1 MRVAFVSMEAVVEV
15 EAGGIMSEWRVQ
27 VVRVGPLEKH
37 PNADTLMVTKVWGY
51 PVIVKQGD
59 LKEGDLAV
67 YLMVDSVVAERDP
80 RFAFLGDQRRV
91 KARKLRG
98 IFSMGLLTAA
108 PEGAKEGDD
117 MAAAWGI
124 TKYDPPEP
132 MVMGGDDEKCP
143 FDFPK
148 YTDIESL
155 RRWPDVLKV
164 GEEVSITEKIHGT
177 NFRAVW
183 HEGRLWVGSHNSIK
197 RRDEANL
204 YWKAAIQE
212 GLEEKLKAHPD
223 VVLYGEIYGWVQDLR
238 YGHAQGKFSVRYFD
252 AMDLPSMR
260 YLDLQG
266 FLHLVADML
275 TTPVQELYR
284 GPWESGLSS
293 HAEGNTVSVPFQTP
307 HVREGMVVKPTVE
320 RFDERVGRVIL
331 KLHGQGYLVRP

>member
-1 MRVAFVSMEAVVEV
+1 
-15 EAGGIMSEWRVQ
+15 MSEWRIQ

-37 PNADTLMVTKVWGY
+37 PNADTLLVGKVWDY
-51 PVIVKQGD
+51 PVIIKQGD

-67 YLMVDSVVAERDP
+67 YLMADSVVAEGDP
-80 RFAFLGDQRRV
+80 RFAFLGEHRRI

-108 PEGAKEGDD
+108 PEGVKEGND

-124 TKYDPPEP
+124 TKYEPPEP
-132 MVMGGDDEKCP
+132 MNMGGDNEKCP

-155 RRWPDVLKV
+155 RRWSDVLKV

-177 NFRAVW
+177 NMRAVW
-183 HEGRLWVGSHNSIK
+183 HDGRLWVGSHTSVK
-197 RRDEANL
+197 KRDEANL

-238 YGHAQGKFSVRYFD
+238 YGYTQGKFGIRYFD
-252 AMDLPSMR
+252 AMDLNTMR
-260 YLDLQG
+260 YLNFEAFCDFASEIG
-266 FLHLVADML
+266 VKMV
-275 TTPVQELYR
+275 PSLYR
-284 GPWESGLSS
+284 GPWAQALEED
-293 HAEGNTVSVPFQTP
+293 AEGDTMLNAK
-307 HVREGMVVKPTVE
+307 HVREGMVVKPVVE
-320 RFDERVGRVIL
+320 RFDDRVGRCIL
-331 KLHGQGYLVRP
+331 KLHGQGYLVR